1 MISYYDGPDIEELVL
16 GALRA
21 SGRSLDPLDPDD
33 LAGLDEFHA
42 LGRAGTLALADLADV
57 RPGELVVDV
66 GAGIGGPSRVLA
78 RHYGATV
85 AALEPTRRFAS
96 LARTLTNLSGLRD
109 QVTIVEGDG
118 RTLPF
123 ADASFDLAWTGRR
136 DLDLVVGVSV
146 DWTSSSAL
154 GEVRN
159 GGQSGSDRELGGS
172 VRRA

>member
-1 MISYYDGPDIEELVL
+1 MTGYYDGPDIEELVF
-16 GALRA
+16 GALQA
-21 SGRSLDPLDPDD
+21 SGRSLDPIDPDD

-42 LGRAGTLALADLADV
+42 LGRAGTLALANLAEV
-57 RPGELVVDV
+57 RPSQLVLDI

-96 LARTLTNLSGLRD
+96 LARTLTERSGLAD

-123 ADASFDLAWTGRR
+123 ADASFDLAWTQA
-136 DLDLVVGVSV
+136 VWQSV
-146 DWTSSSAL
+146 EDKATLST
-154 GEVRN
+154 EIHR
-159 GGQSGSDRELGGS
+159 
-172 VRRA
+172 

>member
-21 SGRSLDPLDPDD
+21 AGRSLDPLDPDD

-96 LARTLTNLSGLRD
+96 LARSHAD
-109 QVTIVEGDG
+109 QPVWAPRPGDD
-118 RTLPF
+118 RR
-123 ADASFDLAWTGRR
+123 GRR
-136 DLDLVVGVSV
+136 AD
-146 DWTSSSAL
+146 TP
-154 GEVRN
+154 
-159 GGQSGSDRELGGS
+159 
-172 VRRA
+172 VRRRQL